1 MKLILCLR
9 KALMCQNKEWLIEF
23 KDNSFFRISENQF
36 YKKNQRNNEVC
47 VNNERG
53 MREMD
58 FCYCHQNHIDLIEC
72 KKPTNPAKQSLKEN
86 CIDKALHSSAL
97 LKTALYSKNNY
108 IIQALNN
115 ININYTGNEEL
126 KLYFIF
132 KIPEKDKSVIYDV
145 AKIIENDIKKFL
157 ICPLGKMWNIKEVQ
171 VLDYET
177 AKDKLNYI
185 K

>member
-1 MKLILCLR
+1 M
-9 KALMCQNKEWLIEF
+9 
-23 KDNSFFRISENQF
+23 
-36 YKKNQRNNEVC
+36 
-47 VNNERG
+47 
-53 MREMD
+53 
-58 FCYCHQNHIDLIEC
+58 
-72 KKPTNPAKQSLKEN
+72 
-86 CIDKALHSSAL
+86 HSSAL

-115 ININYTGNEEL
+115 INRNYTGNEEL

-157 ICPLGKMWNIKEVQ
+157 ICPLGKMWNIKEVY